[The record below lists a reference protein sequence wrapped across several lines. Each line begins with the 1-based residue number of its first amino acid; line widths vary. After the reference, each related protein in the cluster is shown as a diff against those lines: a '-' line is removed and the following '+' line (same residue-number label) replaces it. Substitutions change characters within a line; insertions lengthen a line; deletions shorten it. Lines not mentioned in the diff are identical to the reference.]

1 MSERLSILNIGGHPK
16 DVVLYAGGTMAKHA
30 ARGDRVCALTP
41 TYGVTL
47 HQAAV
52 SEAVSKGALV
62 DVDRAK
68 RERLDELIAAC
79 AELGV
84 TDVRC
89 LDYDDSIPIP
99 DRETIVQISG
109 IIREV
114 RPDIIVTHHPSDSVV
129 PHGVTTQMV
138 LAAMMHSATTVSPG
152 LDPHNPMQVFF
163 HTQIGDTDLLEQSVP
178 RIPDTLIDITDVV
191 KTKARAMNHF
201 KSQSYGTH
209 SRLQRKT
216 GEMLDASLYGF
227 HNHAPYSEAF
237 IAYKPGMF
245 EYLPLSEYG
254 RKLNNMP
261 YDEQFAYKMQ
271 MLLDDFE
278 PPSS

>member
-1 MSERLSILNIGGHPK
+1 MSEPLSILNVGGHPK

-41 TYGVTL
+41 TYGVSL
-47 HQAAV
+47 HQMATA
-52 SEAVSKGALV
+52 EAVKTGISV

-68 RERLDELIAAC
+68 RERLDELRAAC

-99 DRETIVQISG
+99 DRDIITQISEV
-109 IIREV
+109 IRDV
-114 RPDIIVTHHPSDSVV
+114 RPDIIVTHHPNDSVV
-129 PHGVTTQMV
+129 AHGMATQIV
-138 LAAMMHSATTVSPG
+138 LAAMVHSSTTVSPG
-152 LDPHNPMQVFF
+152 LQPHYPMQVFF
-163 HTQIGDTDLLEQSVP
+163 HTQIGDTDLLELSVP

-216 GEMLDASLYGF
+216 GEMIDASIYGF
-227 HNHAPYSEAF
+227 HNHAPYSETF
-237 IAYKPGMF
+237 VSYKPGMY

-261 YDEQFAYKMQ
+261 YEEQFAYKMQ
-271 MLLDDFE
+271 MLLDEFE
-278 PPSS
+278 PQSD